1 MIKRMVREI
10 GIGNIV
16 IGVICLGFF
25 VLVVWSLIKG
35 VVWISQLPPAPTPT
49 ATPPCVFKHTVIA
62 KVEGSNASRV
72 LETFEGKMWWVQP
85 NPPNDYEW
93 QMDKETKT
101 AHEIWWTGVQDKDQ
115 LANVAVEKVLW
126 QSDFILPPALSDD
139 PNPYAIN
146 VAECG
151 KGGVARAVTTVTV
164 GSKYVS
170 TYGYTTTLKLD
181 ASTGYIEIATPA
193 GSRMTMS
200 FPSQVFLDVIAA
212 GWNTGETPAGS
223 IFEGPPQSTTNQ
235 EAYLESL
242 FKTIIATKDYGL
254 EIASFTFAPDDFIG
268 RSEIK
273 RVLAAAIRINA
284 ADFSDPVAVSVLGYL
299 SEDQTASA
307 LATLH
312 SDGISIVGGFL
323 GPIGGAIGDG
333 GGTDFNYQQSVTTER
348 LLRGSVYL
356 MPVGR

>member
-1 MIKRMVREI
+1 MNGERII
-10 GIGNIV
+10 GIGRNMI
-16 IGVICLGFF
+16 IGSVVVM
-25 VLVVWSLIKG
+25 VLWFMGSGIYRG
-35 VVWISQLPPAPTPT
+35 VVWISQLPPPPTPT
-49 ATPPCVFKHTVIA
+49 ATPPCVFKHTAIA
-62 KVEGSNASRV
+62 EVEGSGVSRI
-72 LETFEGKMWWVQP
+72 LETFEGNMWWVLTDTP
-85 NPPNDYEW
+85 NQYEW
-93 QMDKETKT
+93 RMDEETKT
-101 AHEIWWTGVQDKDQ
+101 AHETWWQEVQDKDQ
-115 LANVAVEKVLW
+115 LINGAIDNVLW
-126 QSDFILPPALSDD
+126 QSDFILPPAMFDD
-139 PNPYAIN
+139 PNPYVIN
-146 VAECG
+146 VSECG
-151 KGGVARAVTTVTV
+151 QGGIARAVTTVTV
-164 GSKYVS
+164 GSNYVS
-170 TYGYTTTLKLD
+170 PYGYTTTLKLD

-193 GSRMTMS
+193 GSQMAMS

-223 IFEGPPQSTTNQ
+223 IFEGPPQSNSNR

-242 FKTIIATKDYGL
+242 FQTIIATKDYGL
-254 EIASFTFAPDDFIG
+254 EIAAFAFAPDDFIG

-273 RVLAAAIRINA
+273 RVLAGAIRINA

-299 SEDQTASA
+299 SENQTASA